1 MPDDP
6 KPLSPEEVDALEHR
20 FSDIASPNLLVLWR
34 DEIASLFATVRDRE
48 RQRDR
53 GVGDG
58 HGRSEPLY
66 ERDRDYRPT
75 EADRKARRRRF
86 SA

>member
-48 RQRDR
+48 RQRDQLMNATTALKR
-53 GVGDG
+53 F
-58 HGRSEPLY
+58 RELLRKET
-66 ERDRDYRPT
+66 ERD
-75 EADRKARRRRF
+75 ELQRRCLDGGG
-86 SA
+86 